1 MRSTSTKTMTTM
13 NCNDNHAGLATIRG
27 KLRLAVNALG
37 LLALLAAALPASAQ
51 TITFKYTCMKCNPTL
66 QLAQMLGQLATDSNT
81 IATVQ
86 SDVPGY
92 TNPVPIGG
100 GMLTVESSPATYFPY
115 GCNFACDAEFG
126 FPGGS
131 AAIVGSVFG
140 LPSGS
145 TLLTASLNAEA
156 TQTAEPQ
163 YKNEFS
169 GATIILYVDPTILAN
184 LGMAGLPNWGSGKAD
199 LLWPYHGLQDPP
211 FDGYLTVTF
220 TPARPVV
227 R

>member
-1 MRSTSTKTMTTM
+1 MKR
-13 NCNDNHAGLATIRG
+13 NQYHAGSATMPVD
-27 KLRLAVNALG
+27 LRLAVSALC
-37 LLALLAAALPASAQ
+37 LLALLAAAALPAGAQ
-51 TITFKYTCMKCNPTL
+51 TVTFKYTCTNCQPTL
-66 QLAQMLGQLATDSNT
+66 QLGASMVGQLASDSNT

-92 TNPVPIGG
+92 TNPVPISGG
-100 GMLTVESSPATYFPY
+100 LLSLQSSPATRVDCSGFTC
-115 GCNFACDAEFG
+115 GAEFG
-126 FPGGS
+126 FRGGS